1 MKFCPCAMHRGFF
14 LIKAGKM
21 VRTTMSYNMD
31 NLTKNQEA
39 KIAAVAG
46 IVEKL
51 KNAQSVVVVE
61 YSGIT
66 VEEVTGL
73 RAKFR
78 EAGVEYV
85 VLKNKLFARALKEMN
100 IEGLDNILEGPNAF
114 AFGMNDAVAPAK
126 VVYDFIDKSKKEC
139 LKVKGGL
146 MGTEVMDVAGVKALS
161 ELPSREVLLAR
172 LVGSLKSPI
181 TNLVYAIEAIRK
193 KAAGEE

>member
-1 MKFCPCAMHRGFF
+1 
-14 LIKAGKM
+14 
-21 VRTTMSYNMD
+21 MD

-114 AFGMNDAVAPAK
+114 AFGMNDAVA
-126 VVYDFIDKSKKEC
+126 S
-139 LKVKGGL
+139 
-146 MGTEVMDVAGVKALS
+146 AG
-161 ELPSREVLLAR
+161 R
-172 LVGSLKSPI
+172 
-181 TNLVYAIEAIRK
+181 
-193 KAAGEE
+193 

>member
-1 MKFCPCAMHRGFF
+1 
-14 LIKAGKM
+14 
-21 VRTTMSYNMD
+21 MSYNMD
-31 NLTKNQEA
+31 KLSKNQEA
-39 KIAAVAG
+39 KIVAVAE

-78 EAGVEYV
+78 ENGVEYV
-85 VLKNKLFARALKEMN
+85 VLKNKLVARALKE
-100 IEGLDNILEGPNAF
+100 IGVTGLDDVLQGPNAF
-114 AFGMNDAVAPAK
+114 AFGMSDAVAPAK
-126 VVYDFIDKSKKEC
+126 VVCDFIDKSKKEC
-139 LKVKGGL
+139 LQVKGGL
-146 MGTEVMDVAGVKALS
+146 MGTEVMDVKAVKALAAM
-161 ELPSREVLLAR
+161 PSRDMLLAR

>member
-1 MKFCPCAMHRGFF
+1 
-14 LIKAGKM
+14 
-21 VRTTMSYNMD
+21 MSYNMD
-31 NLTKNQEA
+31 KLSKNQEA
-39 KIAAVAG
+39 KIVAVAE

-78 EAGVEYV
+78 ENNVEYV
-85 VLKNKLFARALKEMN
+85 VLKNKLFARALKELN

-114 AFGMNDAVAPAK
+114 AFGTKDAVAPAK

-139 LKVKGGL
+139 LKVKGGI
-146 MGTEVMDVAGVKALS
+146 MGTEVLDVKAVKALS
-161 ELPSREVLLAR
+161 EMPSREVLLAR

>member
-1 MKFCPCAMHRGFF
+1 
-14 LIKAGKM
+14 
-21 VRTTMSYNMD
+21 MSA
-31 NLTKNQEA
+31 NLENKKVIVSE
-39 KIAAVAG
+39 

-73 RAKFR
+73 RNKFR

-85 VLKNKLFARALKEMN
+85 VLKNKLFARALQEAGIPDMGKV
-100 IEGLDNILEGPNAF
+100 LEGPNGF
-114 AFGMNDAVAPAK
+114 AFGMTDAVAPAK

-139 LKVKGGL
+139 LSVKGGI
-146 MGTEVMDVAGVKALS
+146 MGTEIMDVKAVKALS
-161 ELPSREVLLAR
+161 ELPSRDVLLAR